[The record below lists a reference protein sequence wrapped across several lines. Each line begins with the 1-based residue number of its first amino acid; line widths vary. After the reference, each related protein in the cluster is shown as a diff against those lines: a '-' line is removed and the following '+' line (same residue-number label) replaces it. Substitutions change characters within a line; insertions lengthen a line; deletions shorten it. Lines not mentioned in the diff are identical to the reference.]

1 MRSEKSKYTFIG
13 RLLMQHRG
21 KGLKLIRLNASWK
34 QDLKWILHSWCN
46 NLTFWEIHV
55 LSNTCQDWHHSAL
68 NDDGVMAATSSGDTL
83 TDNIFLN
90 RLESES
96 ESFETFVPSIS
107 FKDYKITDY
116 IWFNSEKP
124 ECQWHHSSSGLLS
137 ITVHR
142 LLWCVKYKEKVIG
155 LLSLAGRIAQSGQSN
170 ATQIENTKRDLDLE

>member
-1 MRSEKSKYTFIG
+1 MSCFRSILQTVMDYLCSGSQTFKRFLKYRVFISSSISNPRPQNGLPFIWVVNKYFCAIIGKGYRVLMRSEKSKYTFIG

-96 ESFETFVPSIS
+96 ESFETFVPKGNRIHLFLS
-107 FKDYKITDY
+107 KIT
-116 IWFNSEKP
+116 K
-124 ECQWHHSSSGLLS
+124 
-137 ITVHR
+137 
-142 LLWCVKYKEKVIG
+142 
-155 LLSLAGRIAQSGQSN
+155 
-170 ATQIENTKRDLDLE
+170 